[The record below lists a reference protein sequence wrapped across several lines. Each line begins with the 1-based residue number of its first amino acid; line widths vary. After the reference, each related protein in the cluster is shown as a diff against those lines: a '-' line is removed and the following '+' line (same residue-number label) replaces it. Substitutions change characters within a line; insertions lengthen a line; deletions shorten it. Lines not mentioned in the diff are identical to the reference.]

1 MSLPED
7 SEHEAMGPATLTS
20 GASSAGT
27 SAREPARPPA
37 FDVGV
42 TPMAHEHIAHD
53 LTESA
58 ELEDEDEEVLEVEPE
73 PAGPH
78 ELPPNG
84 FHAFLR
90 HANLHNLLQI
100 ESLSRTTGVFLVVS
114 GGSRGYLHL
123 VDGELVHAETGRLSG
138 EAAVAE
144 ILAWEDGEF
153 KSCERTLAPVRT
165 VRSSLQS
172 LLMRLAQASDE
183 AQVARHHQA
192 SRVVRRPLDQ
202 EAPTETYLP
211 PAVPSAE
218 VPAPATPR
226 SGGPPP
232 LPRLEP
238 TSVADVVLS
247 AAGEVIQGRGAATEE
262 FAARVAYAAR
272 LADLIGRAIRSGTP
286 RALELRGKSTQ
297 TVVHWQADG
306 NLAASL
312 DLPQPSRR

>member
-1 MSLPED
+1 
-7 SEHEAMGPATLTS
+7 
-20 GASSAGT
+20 
-27 SAREPARPPA
+27 
-37 FDVGV
+37 
-42 TPMAHEHIAHD
+42 MAHEQRAHEQIAHD

-58 ELEDEDEEVLEVEPE
+58 EFEDEDEDEEVLEVEPE
-73 PAGPH
+73 PAAAH
-78 ELPPNG
+78 ELPPDG

-114 GGSRGYLHL
+114 AGRRGYLHL
-123 VDGELVHAETGRLSG
+123 ADGELVHAETGQLSG
-138 EAAVAE
+138 EAAAAE

-172 LLMRLAQASDE
+172 LLVRLANASDE
-183 AQVARHHQA
+183 SPVARHHQS

-211 PAVPSAE
+211 PVGPSRFSPASLSAAGPSATGAAPAE
-218 VPAPATPR
+218 VPAPATPH
-226 SGGPPP
+226 SLGPPP

-247 AAGEVIQGRGAATEE
+247 AAGEIIQGRGAATEE